1 MTSAASTLIRTMEIK
16 NLPTLPHI
24 LLRVLDMCNHDDA
37 SLTAIAEIISK
48 DAALSSKVIGASSTA
63 LYNRQNKY
71 ISFEQNLALLGLD
84 MVKTIVISSSFYQVF
99 NNLNITPGF
108 DLKTFWGNSLTA
120 AVLAKSIAKEISYPH
135 LEEAYLTGLMLNI
148 GQLVLWSNFP
158 KQYSAL
164 LNDKPDDMELLALE
178 EEKLGN
184 NHCEVGFSL
193 VTTWNLNS
201 FIADAVLYHHM
212 PQSKIVDAHP
222 LIQIAFV
229 ANSLAQPENDET
241 RYIEVGEQLLGIP
254 GDKFK
259 QIIKNTRGV
268 VVNVARSLGIE
279 IDTTSAVDGNS
290 PKKAEPDT
298 MRQQKLQLAL
308 ELRDIVLVGR
318 NHLGTNT
325 ATSLDD
331 TLSSIQRSAQILFG
345 FQNIAFF
352 IADSTHRILVGKC
365 LSGQGMLL
373 NEMTIPLNKENSLVT
388 DAFLSK
394 TSTNSFA
401 PGEKIISSILD
412 EQIIRLLD
420 AEGIYC
426 QPMFTQEGTA
436 GILIFGISLAQ
447 LAGINKQRKL
457 LSLFAQ
463 QSAQAI
469 ALLNTFEKQETRIK
483 SEITASVRTQAQQIA
498 HEANNPL
505 SIIKN
510 YMQLLGAKLSRE
522 DSAQDDL
529 RIIQEE
535 INRVSR
541 IFQNLNLS
549 MADEVK
555 LLAELNVN
563 TVIADLYKLSFETLF
578 NQYNISITTQ
588 FEDALP
594 DIVTNKD
601 KLIQILLNLMKN
613 AAEALQRNGG
623 RVLIATRTVVT
634 LNNPLCIEI
643 SIQDNGPGI
652 PPEILEN
659 LFTPVSDLK
668 NRKGAGLG
676 LSIVKSLIDELKGK
690 IFCQSTSL
698 AGTSYQIL
706 LPDLREK
713 RPE

>member
-1 MTSAASTLIRTMEIK
+1 MTSAASTLIRTLEIK

-24 LLRVLDMCNHDDA
+24 LLHVLDMCNHDEA

-108 DLKTFWGNSLTA
+108 DLKTFWGKSLTA

-135 LEEAYLTGLMLNI
+135 PEEAYLTGLMLNI

-164 LNDKPDDMELLALE
+164 LNDKPGEAELLALE

-184 NHCEVGFSL
+184 NHCEVGSSL
-193 VTTWNLNS
+193 VSTWNLNS

-229 ANSLAQPENDET
+229 ANSLSQLENEDAE
-241 RYIEVGEQLLGIP
+241 RIEVGEQLLGIT

-259 QIIKNTRGV
+259 QIIEKTQGIV
-268 VVNVARSLGIE
+268 ANVAKSLGID
-279 IDTTSAVDGNS
+279 IDTTSALDGNP
-290 PKKAEPDT
+290 PKKPEPDT

-352 IADSTHRILVGKC
+352 IADSAHSTLKGKC

-373 NEMTIPLNKENSLVT
+373 NEMNIPLNKENSLVT
-388 DAFLSK
+388 EAFLNK

-401 PGEKIISSILD
+401 PDEKNISSILD

-447 LAGINKQRKL
+447 LAGIHKQRKL

-469 ALLNTFEKQETRIK
+469 ALLNTFENQETRIQ

-510 YMQLLGAKLSRE
+510 YMQLLGTKLSKE
-522 DSAQDDL
+522 DRAQDDL

-541 IFQNLNLS
+541 IFQNLSLS
-549 MADEVK
+549 MADKVG
-555 LLAELNVN
+555 LLVELNVN
-563 TVIADLYKLSFETLF
+563 TVIADLYKLSLETLF

-588 FEDALP
+588 LEDALP

-613 AAEALQRNGG
+613 AAEALQSSGG
-623 RVLIATRTVVT
+623 KVLITTRRVAIR
-634 LNNPLCIEI
+634 NDPLCIEI

-652 PPEILEN
+652 PPELLEN
-659 LFTPVSDLK
+659 LFRPVSGGSDR
-668 NRKGAGLG
+668 NGTGLG
-676 LSIVKSLIDELKGK
+676 LTIVKNLINDLEGK
-690 IFCQSTSL
+690 IFCQSTHL

-706 LPDLREK
+706 LPDLRGK